1 MAAGGR
7 GGAVHGTVES
17 ATGSVMVGIVAVRHD
32 RACMSLLAEVISRK
46 RDSTMKILEKPDVL
60 AALAALAH
68 AVRLDV
74 FRVLVQA
81 GPEGVTPT
89 ALAALVEPGL
99 KQSTLATHLKE
110 LVSAGLVVN
119 VRAGRNVVYR
129 ADYDRMG
136 GVVGYLTEN
145 CCAGAPCAVE
155 PATAAC
161 GC

>member
-1 MAAGGR
+1 M
-7 GGAVHGTVES
+7 
-17 ATGSVMVGIVAVRHD
+17 
-32 RACMSLLAEVISRK
+32 
-46 RDSTMKILEKPDVL
+46 TMLSKPDVL

-68 AVRLDV
+68 PVRLDV

-81 GPEGVTPT
+81 GPDGITPT
-89 ALAALVEPGL
+89 ALAERVQPEL

-110 LVSAGLVVN
+110 LVSAGLVAN
-119 VRAGRNVVYR
+119 ERAGRNVVYR

-136 GVVGYLTEN
+136 GVIGFLTEN

-155 PATAAC
+155 PAQAAC

>member
-1 MAAGGR
+1 MSIG
-7 GGAVHGTVES
+7 VE
-17 ATGSVMVGIVAVRHD
+17 
-32 RACMSLLAEVISRK
+32 LISRK
-46 RDSTMKILEKPDVL
+46 LDITMQSADKTDVL

-68 AVRLDV
+68 PVRLEV

-81 GPEGVTPT
+81 GPAGITPT
-89 ALAALVEPGL
+89 ALGALVQPEL
-99 KQSTLATHLKE
+99 RQSTLATHLKE
-110 LVSAGLVVN
+110 LVSAGLAAN
-119 VRAGRNVVYR
+119 ARAGRNAVYC

-136 GVVGYLTEN
+136 GVIGYLTEN